1 MEKNQHIK
9 PSVIQ
14 IRRLRKVYRLEDES
28 VVALH
33 SISADIRKGE
43 ICCIFG
49 TSGSGK
55 STLLNQL
62 AGMEKPTSGS
72 VRIGR
77 TDITKLNERDMVTF
91 RRKHIGNL
99 FFRRTICFRDS
110 PPLRM

>member
-43 ICCIFG
+43 N
-49 TSGSGK
+49 
-55 STLLNQL
+55 LLY
-62 AGMEKPTSGS
+62 
-72 VRIGR
+72 
-77 TDITKLNERDMVTF
+77 F
-91 RRKHIGNL
+91 RHLWLRKKYFAEPACRNGEADL
-99 FFRRTICFRDS
+99 RFRADRQNRYYKA
-110 PPLRM
+110 